1 MANLNEFINANN
13 GKGVE
18 VEDPSN
24 RNQCMD
30 LAFAWLDAQGIPRA
44 TIRHLYAYQAFTQPS
59 ELTKQYFDLVQG
71 NPSPGDLIVWGTG
84 VGIAG
89 HISIYVSGNYP
100 TGFTT
105 FDQNWPSGSKSH
117 LQWHNSYGIL
127 GILKLKK
134 GDGNMPTLASK
145 EIVNGFYQ
153 TVLGREASDAD
164 AKNWVGQPVDQ
175 VFWGIA
181 GSKERTDFVNYRVGK
196 LYESALQRKAS
207 NEELSQWYKVPERNQ
222 FVDIT
227 ESPEAKAVS
236 KKYKECGSGGIDQAT
251 KEQIAETNN
260 LVKQIWNKIT
270 NIFK

>member
-1 MANLNEFINANN
+1 MTLQQFINTHN
-13 GKGVE
+13 GKPVE

-24 RNQCMD
+24 RDQCMD

-89 HISIYVSGNYP
+89 HIAIYVSGNYP
-100 TGFTT
+100 TGFTS

-117 LQWHNSYGIL
+117 LQWHNNYGIL

-134 GDGNMPTLASK
+134 GDSNMPTLASR
-145 EIVNGFYQ
+145 EIVNGFYA

-181 GSKERTDFVNYRVGK
+181 GSKERTDFVNYRVEK

-207 NEELSQWYKVPERNQ
+207 KEEVSQWYKVPERNQ
-222 FVDIT
+222 FADIT
-227 ESPEAKAVS
+227 GSEEAKAVS
-236 KKYKECGSGGIDQAT
+236 KKYKECGNSGIDQAT
-251 KEQIAETNN
+251 KEQISETNSN
-260 LVKQIWNKIT
+260 VKKLLDWFGK
-270 NIFK
+270 IFK